1 VNVICPFFR
10 TSGPDSGRG
19 LSFLTTVPSPHL
31 QNVNRTG
38 KQFVIRYHMNE
49 INLVFLGLI
58 ALVASVILLW
68 VLEVPEI
75 IEDKE
80 IEIITALGIGLLILI
95 LDKRSDRNL
104 HEKIHQ
110 QHEIIAK
117 MHKMINEQH
126 ELIRNISVQ
135 QAKNDSTEN

>member
-1 VNVICPFFR
+1 MAE
-10 TSGPDSGRG
+10 G
-19 LSFLTTVPSPHL
+19 LRFLTTVARL

-38 KQFVIRYHMNE
+38 KLFVIRYHMNE

-95 LDKRSDRNL
+95 LGKRSDRSL
-104 HEKIHQ
+104 HENIHQ
-110 QHEIIAK
+110 QHEIIDK
-117 MHKMINEQH
+117 MHKMIYEQH
-126 ELIRNISVQ
+126 ELIRKISNIQ
-135 QAKNDSTEN
+135 QAKDDSTQN

>member
-1 VNVICPFFR
+1 
-10 TSGPDSGRG
+10 
-19 LSFLTTVPSPHL
+19 
-31 QNVNRTG
+31 
-38 KQFVIRYHMNE
+38 MNE

-95 LDKRSDRNL
+95 LGKRSDRNL
-104 HEKIHQ
+104 HENIHQ
-110 QHEIIAK
+110 QHEIIDK
-117 MHKMINEQH
+117 MHKMIYEQH
-126 ELIRNISVQ
+126 ELIRKISNIQ
-135 QAKNDSTEN
+135 QAKDDSTQN

>member
-1 VNVICPFFR
+1 MSLLFLGPPDL
-10 TSGPDSGRG
+10 TSGQE
-19 LSFLTTVPSPHL
+19 TTVARL

-38 KQFVIRYHMNE
+38 KLFVIRYHMNE

-68 VLEVPEI
+68 VMEVPEI

-110 QHEIIAK
+110 QHEIIDK

-126 ELIRNISVQ
+126 ELIRNISNMQ
-135 QAKNDSTEN
+135 QAKDGSTEN

>member
-1 VNVICPFFR
+1 
-10 TSGPDSGRG
+10 
-19 LSFLTTVPSPHL
+19 
-31 QNVNRTG
+31 
-38 KQFVIRYHMNE
+38 MNE

-110 QHEIIAK
+110 QHEIIDK
-117 MHKMINEQH
+117 MHKMINEQY
-126 ELIRNISVQ
+126 ELIRNISNIQ
-135 QAKNDSTEN
+135 QAKDGGTEN

>member
-1 VNVICPFFR
+1 
-10 TSGPDSGRG
+10 
-19 LSFLTTVPSPHL
+19 
-31 QNVNRTG
+31 
-38 KQFVIRYHMNE
+38 MNE

-68 VLEVPEI
+68 VMEVPEI

-110 QHEIIAK
+110 QHEIIDK
-117 MHKMINEQH
+117 MQKMINEQH
-126 ELIRNISVQ
+126 ELIRNISNMQ
-135 QAKNDSTEN
+135 QAKDGSTEN

>member
-1 VNVICPFFR
+1 
-10 TSGPDSGRG
+10 
-19 LSFLTTVPSPHL
+19 
-31 QNVNRTG
+31 
-38 KQFVIRYHMNE
+38 MNE

-95 LDKRSDRNL
+95 LGKRSDRNL

-110 QHEIIAK
+110 QHEIIDK
-117 MHKMINEQH
+117 MHKMIYEQH
-126 ELIRNISVQ
+126 ELIRKISNIQ
-135 QAKNDSTEN
+135 QAKDDSTQN

>member
-1 VNVICPFFR
+1 
-10 TSGPDSGRG
+10 
-19 LSFLTTVPSPHL
+19 
-31 QNVNRTG
+31 
-38 KQFVIRYHMNE
+38 MNE

-68 VLEVPEI
+68 VMEVPEI

-110 QHEIIAK
+110 QHEIIDK

-126 ELIRNISVQ
+126 ELIRNISNMQ
-135 QAKNDSTEN
+135 QANDGSTEN

>member
-1 VNVICPFFR
+1 MSLLFLGPPDLA
-10 TSGPDSGRG
+10 SGQE
-19 LSFLTTVPSPHL
+19 TTVARL

-38 KQFVIRYHMNE
+38 KLFVIRYHMNE

-68 VLEVPEI
+68 VMEVPEI

-110 QHEIIAK
+110 QHEIIDK

-126 ELIRNISVQ
+126 ELIRNISNMQ
-135 QAKNDSTEN
+135 QAKDGSTEN

>member
-1 VNVICPFFR
+1 
-10 TSGPDSGRG
+10 
-19 LSFLTTVPSPHL
+19 
-31 QNVNRTG
+31 
-38 KQFVIRYHMNE
+38 MNE

-58 ALVASVILLW
+58 ALVASVICLW

-135 QAKNDSTEN
+135 QAKNDITEN

>member
-1 VNVICPFFR
+1 
-10 TSGPDSGRG
+10 
-19 LSFLTTVPSPHL
+19 
-31 QNVNRTG
+31 
-38 KQFVIRYHMNE
+38 MNE

-80 IEIITALGIGLLILI
+80 IEIITDLGIGLLILI

>member
-1 VNVICPFFR
+1 
-10 TSGPDSGRG
+10 
-19 LSFLTTVPSPHL
+19 
-31 QNVNRTG
+31 
-38 KQFVIRYHMNE
+38 MNE

-68 VLEVPEI
+68 VMEVPEI

-104 HEKIHQ
+104 HEKIHP
-110 QHEIIAK
+110 QHEIIDK

-126 ELIRNISVQ
+126 ELIRNISNMQ
-135 QAKNDSTEN
+135 QAKDGSTEN

>member
-1 VNVICPFFR
+1 
-10 TSGPDSGRG
+10 
-19 LSFLTTVPSPHL
+19 
-31 QNVNRTG
+31 
-38 KQFVIRYHMNE
+38 MNE

-58 ALVASVILLW
+58 ALVASVICLW

-104 HEKIHQ
+104 HEKIHH
-110 QHEIIAK
+110 QHEIIDK

-126 ELIRNISVQ
+126 LHSY
-135 QAKNDSTEN
+135 

>member
-1 VNVICPFFR
+1 
-10 TSGPDSGRG
+10 
-19 LSFLTTVPSPHL
+19 
-31 QNVNRTG
+31 
-38 KQFVIRYHMNE
+38 MNE

-80 IEIITALGIGLLILI
+80 IQIITALGIGLLILI

-104 HEKIHQ
+104 NEKIHQ
-110 QHEIIAK
+110 QHEIIEK

-126 ELIRNISVQ
+126 ELIRNISNIQ
-135 QAKNDSTEN
+135 QAKDGSREN

>member
-1 VNVICPFFR
+1 
-10 TSGPDSGRG
+10 
-19 LSFLTTVPSPHL
+19 
-31 QNVNRTG
+31 
-38 KQFVIRYHMNE
+38 MNE

-58 ALVASVILLW
+58 ALVASVICLW

-110 QHEIIAK
+110 QHEIIDK
-117 MHKMINEQH
+117 MHKMIYEQH
-126 ELIRNISVQ
+126 ELIRNISNIQ
-135 QAKNDSTEN
+135 QAKDDSTEN

>member
-1 VNVICPFFR
+1 
-10 TSGPDSGRG
+10 
-19 LSFLTTVPSPHL
+19 
-31 QNVNRTG
+31 
-38 KQFVIRYHMNE
+38 MNE
-49 INLVFLGLI
+49 IHFVFLGLI
-58 ALVASVILLW
+58 ALVISVILLW
-68 VLEVPEI
+68 VLEAPEI

-110 QHEIIAK
+110 QYELIDK

-126 ELIRNISVQ
+126 ELIRSINNVQ
-135 QAKNDSTEN
+135 QTKDSGIKE